1 MEFVDYYKILEIN
14 PDASTAE
21 VKDRYRALALQWHPD
36 RNPDVD
42 TTVKMQLIN
51 EAYLILNDA
60 EARYRYDIEYDLYC
74 RYSDEELRKT
84 FMNPSADQF
93 IVTDE
98 ILAKWMSNARRQAIE
113 IVKESLRD
121 IKALSTTGIRAASK
135 EILKQV
141 IGYSILV
148 LLFIALSLL
157 LRKC

>member
-1 MEFVDYYKILEIN
+1 MEFVDYYKILEID
-14 PDASTAE
+14 PDTSTAE
-21 VKDRYRALALQWHPD
+21 IKDRYRMLALLWHPD
-36 RNPDVD
+36 RNPDMD

-51 EAYLILNDA
+51 EAYLILNDI
-60 EARYRYDIEYDLYC
+60 EARHRYDIEYDLYC

-84 FMNPSADQF
+84 FMTPSADQF

-98 ILAKWMSNARRQAIE
+98 ILAKWMGNARRQAIE
-113 IVKESLRD
+113 IVKESLHD
-121 IKALSTTGIRAASK
+121 IRTLSTTGIKAAGK

-148 LLFIALSLL
+148 LLFIALAML